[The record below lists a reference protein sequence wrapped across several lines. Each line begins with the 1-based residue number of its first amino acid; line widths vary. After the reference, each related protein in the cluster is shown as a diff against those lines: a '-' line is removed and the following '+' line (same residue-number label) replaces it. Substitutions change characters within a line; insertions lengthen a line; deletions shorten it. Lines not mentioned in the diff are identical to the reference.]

1 MQWCHHDVTGRCDS
15 LSEEDTEGERLV
27 KSLEEARNGTVYVPL
42 HSKETAGK
50 EA

>member
-15 LSEEDTEGERLV
+15 LSEKDTEGKQLV
-27 KSLEEARNGTVYVPL
+27 KSLGNGTVHVPL